1 MVVKEGYRFIQGLLP
16 AKMHR
21 EFTEFSR
28 KLGKSRSETL
38 RNAIENFLKNDVQKT
53 TLDDSKEAQK

>member
-28 KLGKSRSETL
+28 RQGRSRSELL
-38 RNAIENFLKNDVQKT
+38 RKAIEAFLKEGAKN
-53 TLDDSKEAQK
+53 EN

>member
-28 KLGKSRSETL
+28 RQRQSRSELL
-38 RNAIENFLKNDVQKT
+38 RKAIEAFLKEDKNCGCNTNDHK
-53 TLDDSKEAQK
+53 A